1 MTLCSCRCLS
11 SSYSIIAAGASHV
24 SVLMTPANATRRS
37 GVTPTSAMTDCKDLH
52 AVTDRKGYDLADF
65 FLLQPAPRETAVW
78 IPCHWQHRLRWQPT
92 RRCHL
97 RQPVAPA
104 GIPTDKKSSSSSVVN
119 SSGAGKKATPCSFSA
134 IQKEEELVKRNSNMT
149 NLKGNEMCPWNVER
163 RARAESI
170 EEVIRRQS
178 REKQDQLELEE
189 QMEKFAE
196 NGTTKEREGE
206 RKGGRQT
213 VTPSTRQISPH
224 QHYHHYYYHH
234 HRYQ

>member
-1 MTLCSCRCLS
+1 MVQAQIPSSRTANFAALHIPTCLNR
-11 SSYSIIAAGASHV
+11 IIAAGASHV

-52 AVTDRKGYDLADF
+52 AATDRKGYDLADF

-78 IPCHWQHRLRWQPT
+78 IPCHWQHR
-92 RRCHL
+92 CHL

-104 GIPTDKKSSSSSVVN
+104 GIPTDKKSSSSSEVN

-170 EEVIRRQS
+170 EEVIRR
-178 REKQDQLELEE
+178 EKQDQLELEE

-196 NGTTKEREGE
+196 MERLEKQKEKEKAAAKR
-206 RKGGRQT
+206 
-213 VTPSTRQISPH
+213 
-224 QHYHHYYYHH
+224 
-234 HRYQ
+234 